1 MNKRFPNPLKI
12 AGAVTIGAALVV
24 GALIANEYFGTSEPY
39 GEVYTASYSYC
50 GQYAG
55 VGGTRHCSL
64 WLTGTEKRQ
73 NTHINGLLFDVDSY
87 KVVR

>member
-1 MNKRFPNPLKI
+1 MTKQFLTPLKV
-12 AGAVTIGAALVV
+12 AGAFTVGVAAVV
-24 GALIANEYFGTSEPY
+24 GVLIANEVCGTSEPV

-55 VGGTRHCSL
+55 SGGTRHCSL

-73 NTHINGLLFDVDSY
+73 NTRVTGLFFNVDSY